1 MPTKLPRS
9 FVGGVVALQFAGL
22 AYTAERRTDSG
33 FIRFPETVSPDGK
46 YCLGWGV
53 KAKPNDDARGLA
65 ELPFEEEL
73 DFEADVED
81 FVIEMKSRKVVATIP
96 GLDYFASAH
105 WHKNRG
111 SLTVAWSPDSRFAVA
126 IQGGRYGTE
135 GTAWIDVRQQKAT
148 SIEEDISDVLR
159 AIVRQKH
166 GKKAESQRTYVHFD
180 RPVFQGSEVLLLDCT
195 LSGFISKFEEEI
207 ESFDYRLKL
216 NVAGTGEGR
225 KVRLL
230 ASRGLSS
237 KETEYEYI
245 DDGKVE
251 AELNKAYG
259 ALRSKLDSAGKE
271 TLKAEELVWLKLREE
286 MPTEEK
292 KLDFTRIRIRE
303 LRGRAEAF

>member
-1 MPTKLPRS
+1 MRLSYR
-9 FVGGVVALQFAGL
+9 FVAGLVALQFAGV
-22 AYTAERRTDSG
+22 AYSAGERADSG

-53 KAKPNDDARGLA
+53 KAKPNDNAQALA
-65 ELPFEEEL
+65 EVPFEEEL
-73 DFEADVED
+73 NYDGDVED

-105 WHKNRG
+105 GHKNHG
-111 SLTVAWSPDSRFAVA
+111 SLTVAWSPDSRFAIA

-135 GTAWIDVRQQKAT
+135 ASGWIDVRQQKAAN
-148 SIEEDISDVLR
+148 IGEDISDVLR
-159 AIVRQKH
+159 TIVRQKH

-180 RPVFQGSEVLLLDCT
+180 RPVFESPGVLLLDCT
-195 LSGFISKFEEEI
+195 LSGFISKFEEEL

-216 NVAGTGEGR
+216 NVGGAGDR
-225 KVRLL
+225 AKVRLL

-237 KETEYEYI
+237 KETELEYV
-245 DDGKVE
+245 DDNKVE
-251 AELNKAYG
+251 AELNKVYG
-259 ALRSKLDSAGKE
+259 ALRSKLDAAGKE

-303 LRGRAEAF
+303 LRGRAESF